1 MTHVEY
7 RDFMVFDI
15 KATGDYSELNIKKED
30 LGDFLN
36 PENVYAII
44 NQEIKRIYLWKGA
57 RSPVRKRF
65 LGSRIATSI
74 QGDMMKAGYKRCKVV
89 TIDQGEEL
97 EEFLNLFGLE
107 SMEIKLELEEKRYVR
122 NIERE
127 QTRITNILSTKV
139 DSNSKLSEIQNFLD
153 TDEQIIWS
161 KSSLVSL
168 KDTWLKLLLKNKKY
182 KTRLTKTSEA
192 SELEIKEY
200 KNTYLITNKNIISH
214 SIFNKFSDF
223 SDIPTHAIK
232 IRGEGDIIMLDQ
244 RELNSFEI
252 EEFDDGYDVW
262 FNAEPIDKGENL
274 FSFEGLDLEE
284 YRKLINALDHNYLAE
299 IPEKIKK
306 IRYTRKRY

>member
-15 KATGDYSELNIKKED
+15 KATGDYSELKIKKED

-97 EEFLNLFGLE
+97 EEFLNVFGLE
-107 SMEIKLELEEKRYVR
+107 SMEIKLELEEKRYIR

>member
-1 MTHVEY
+1 M
-7 RDFMVFDI
+7 
-15 KATGDYSELNIKKED
+15 
-30 LGDFLN
+30 
-36 PENVYAII
+36 
-44 NQEIKRIYLWKGA
+44 
-57 RSPVRKRF
+57 
-65 LGSRIATSI
+65 
-74 QGDMMKAGYKRCKVV
+74 
-89 TIDQGEEL
+89 
-97 EEFLNLFGLE
+97 
-107 SMEIKLELEEKRYVR
+107 
-122 NIERE
+122 
-127 QTRITNILSTKV
+127 
-139 DSNSKLSEIQNFLD
+139 
-153 TDEQIIWS
+153 
-161 KSSLVSL
+161 
-168 KDTWLKLLLKNKKY
+168 KLLLKNKKY

-214 SIFNKFSDF
+214 SIFNKFLNF

-232 IRGEGDIIMLDQ
+232 IRGEGEIIMLDQ

>member
-15 KATGDYSELNIKKED
+15 KATGDYSELKIKKED

-97 EEFLNLFGLE
+97 EEFLNVFGLE

-232 IRGEGDIIMLDQ
+232 IRGEGEIIMLDQ

-284 YRKLINALDHNYLAE
+284 YRKLINALDHKYLAE
-299 IPEKIKK
+299 IPEKVKK
-306 IRYTRKRY
+306 IRYVRKRY